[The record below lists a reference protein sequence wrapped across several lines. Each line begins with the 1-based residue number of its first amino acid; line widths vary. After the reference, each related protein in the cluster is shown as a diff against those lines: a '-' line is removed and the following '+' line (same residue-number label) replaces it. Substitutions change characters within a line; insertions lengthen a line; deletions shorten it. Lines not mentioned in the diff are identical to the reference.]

1 MELLMPSCA
10 CTGSRGSA
18 SAMPRSSLIRSRD
31 IRCVRMYFLGGG
43 MGTDGEQ
50 VAAVVA
56 VAERAADLLKGKVG

>member
-1 MELLMPSCA
+1 
-10 CTGSRGSA
+10 
-18 SAMPRSSLIRSRD
+18 MPRSSLIRSRD